1 MAFTYRLVEEGTGYY
16 LGGDES
22 FPQQFIL
29 VALSMPED
37 MEVSEVYANME
48 NTKWPVLLYF
58 PKIPANENGENY
70 NVRKAGGDDYKYGNP
85 VGLNYSNSLLSAF
98 EVEESIHYG
107 LTYGITTLWKWVDGE
122 DNSREQ
128 SPVVI
133 PGTIVI
139 YNSTCKEYLTIDV
152 ESPLREADPVKT
164 LDEATILKYA
174 PWSEKTP
181 EPESDDDNNRH
192 GEQFKEIIRN
202 KMDKVR
208 KE

>member
-1 MAFTYRLVEEGTGYY
+1 MAFTYRLVEEGTEYY
-16 LGGDES
+16 LGGDEN
-22 FPQQFIL
+22 FPEQFIF
-29 VALSMPED
+29 VPLSMPED
-37 MEVSEVYANME
+37 MEVSDVYANME

-70 NVRKAGGDDYKYGNP
+70 NVRSIGDDYKYGNP
-85 VGLNYSNSLLSAF
+85 VGLNYSNSKLCAS
-98 EVEESIHYG
+98 EVDESTVYYIQ
-107 LTYGITTLWKWVDGE
+107 YGITTLWKWVDGE
-122 DNSREQ
+122 EDTREQ
-128 SPVVI
+128 YPVVI

-139 YNSTCKEYLTIDV
+139 YNSTCKEYVTIDI
-152 ESPLREADPVKT
+152 ESPLREGGPSVT
-164 LDEATILKYA
+164 IDEATILKYA